1 MVWRVLEVLCNA
13 LCNALDT
20 DIPEG
25 QISYQRPEGGY
36 FVWVTFPPE
45 VDCDKLSKVCME
57 KYLAESNYGPHSAA
71 SSGKFKNCMRLC
83 FAFNECDAVE
93 YSVRQIALSF
103 K

>member
-45 VDCDKLSKVCME
+45 VDCDKLSKVWKSILQSPTMTLILLLVLENLRIARDCILLLVNVM
-57 KYLAESNYGPHSAA
+57 SWNTMR
-71 SSGKFKNCMRLC
+71 GK
-83 FAFNECDAVE
+83 
-93 YSVRQIALSF
+93 
-103 K
+103 

>member
-36 FVWVTFPPE
+36 FVWVTFPPK
-45 VDCDKLSKVCME
+45 VDHDKLSKVSME
-57 KYLAESNYGPHSAA
+57 KYLAESNYGPRSAA
-71 SSGKFKNCMRLC
+71 SSGKFKNCM
-83 FAFNECDAVE
+83 
-93 YSVRQIALSF
+93 SF
-103 K
+103 CVLLLMNVMSWNTT

>member
-25 QISYQRPEGGY
+25 QISYRRPEGGY

-57 KYLAESNYGPHSAA
+57 KYDPHSAA
-71 SSGKFKNCMRLC
+71 SSGKFKNCTRLY
-83 FAFNECDAVE
+83 FAFSECDVVE
-93 YSVRQIALSF
+93 YYERQIALSF

>member
-36 FVWVTFPPE
+36 FVWVTFPPK

-57 KYLAESNYGPHSAA
+57 SILQSPTMALVLLLVLENL
-71 SSGKFKNCMRLC
+71 R
-83 FAFNECDAVE
+83 
-93 YSVRQIALSF
+93 IA
-103 K
+103 